1 MNRPNPD
8 AENIRVNPA
17 EVVEKIQQDVEQK
30 DSEPEEGEET
40 AAGEEDVK
48 KDVE

>member
-1 MNRPNPD
+1 MNRSNPD

-17 EVVEKIQQDVEQK
+17 EVVEKIQEDVEQK
-30 DSEPEEGEET
+30 DAEPEEAEKD

-48 KDVE
+48 KGVE